1 MDDMNVA
8 ELRQEVSENHN
19 TIYKL
24 RKNTEPNKRQQQSN
38 WQGGRRGLD
47 PQQAEQPGPKAGV
60 RVPEGVAKG
69 AKLPQKSPAKA
80 QAHIMML
87 RTSLRSSDSDEELMY
102 ERACLVRPRENIDRQ
117 TEPMDKDMD
126 QEVDSLFSITQIKT
140 LIMDEE
146 PASERANLIRTRL
159 EPEKQLVQSGLTK
172 SEPIM
177 IEPDI
182 ITSCAVGEPKA

>member
-1 MDDMNVA
+1 
-8 ELRQEVSENHN
+8 
-19 TIYKL
+19 
-24 RKNTEPNKRQQQSN
+24 
-38 WQGGRRGLD
+38 
-47 PQQAEQPGPKAGV
+47 
-60 RVPEGVAKG
+60 
-69 AKLPQKSPAKA
+69 
-80 QAHIMML
+80 
-87 RTSLRSSDSDEELMY
+87 MY
-102 ERACLVRPRENIDRQ
+102 ERAYLVRLRKNIVRR
-117 TEPMDKDMD
+117 TESTDQDVD
-126 QEVDSLFSITQIKT
+126 QEVDSTFNMNQFKT